1 MFFNRFYCIVENFV
15 DKPQKRWDFQ
25 GFKQLSLDNPLR
37 RSKMFR
43 TLIKKKLSDNQV
55 ANIFINAIFDSVDQG
70 FQEIASLIN
79 EDPVFVSPPNVEAN
93 ASGEFGMIIIVG
105 NLSFLESTFDA
116 DQASRVEAL
125 IFKKLSLVYDM
136 DEEAFVKLIRGYQKF
151 ISRVNHPSKN
161 WIYGMSKAIFHK
173 YRLNEFQD
181 EYFKRMRAPN
191 PLFLKRMDEVVSNY
205 IWNWDA
211 FFKKYRI

>member
-1 MFFNRFYCIVENFV
+1 
-15 DKPQKRWDFQ
+15 
-25 GFKQLSLDNPLR
+25 
-37 RSKMFR
+37 MFR

-55 ANIFINAIFDSVDQG
+55 ANIFINAIFDSVDKG

-79 EDPVFVSPPNVEAN
+79 EDPVFVSSPSIEET
-93 ASGEFGMIIIVG
+93 ASGEFGMVIIVG

-116 DQASRVEAL
+116 DQASRVESL
-125 IFKKLSLVYDM
+125 IFKKLAKIYDI
-136 DEEAFVKLIRGYQKF
+136 DEEDFIKLIRGYQKF

-173 YRLNEFQD
+173 YKLNEFQD

-191 PLFLKRMDEVVSNY
+191 PLFLKRMDEVVANY

>member
-1 MFFNRFYCIVENFV
+1 
-15 DKPQKRWDFQ
+15 
-25 GFKQLSLDNPLR
+25 
-37 RSKMFR
+37 MFR
-43 TLIKKKLSDNQV
+43 TLIKKKLTDNQV
-55 ANIFINAIFDSVDQG
+55 ANIFINAIFDSVDKG

-79 EDPVFVSPPNVEAN
+79 EDPVFVSSPSIEET

-116 DQASRVEAL
+116 DQASRVESL
-125 IFKKLSLVYDM
+125 IFKKLAKIYDI
-136 DEEAFVKLIRGYQKF
+136 DEEDFIKLIRGYQKF
-151 ISRVNHPSKN
+151 ISRVNHPSKK

-173 YRLNEFQD
+173 YKLNEFQD

-191 PLFLKRMDEVVSNY
+191 PLFLKRMDEVVANY

>member
-1 MFFNRFYCIVENFV
+1 
-15 DKPQKRWDFQ
+15 
-25 GFKQLSLDNPLR
+25 
-37 RSKMFR
+37 MFR

-55 ANIFINAIFDSVDQG
+55 ANIFINAIFDSVDKG

-79 EDPVFVSPPNVEAN
+79 DDLVFVSSPSIEET

-116 DQASRVEAL
+116 DQASRVESL
-125 IFKKLSLVYDM
+125 IFKKLAKIYDM
-136 DEEAFVKLIRGYQKF
+136 DEEDFIKLIRGYQKF

-173 YRLNEFQD
+173 YKLNEFQD

-191 PLFLKRMDEVVSNY
+191 PLFLKRMDEVVANY